1 MINWDRVAEL
11 REEVGVDD
19 FAEII
24 ELFLEEVDAI
34 IELLRDGQGL
44 SDLEAHLHFLKGSA
58 LNLGFAKFAELC
70 QAGETAAIRGLFM
83 RRPAEKLSVKVL
95 RAVGIG
101 CRQIEPAESS
111 GIRFGE
117 LYHGRRFLNSALS
130 GLRPPSATRCGG
142 ATQISL
148 RPSEGR

>member
-58 LNLGFAKFAELC
+58 LNLGFAKFAQVC
-70 QAGETAAIRGLFM
+70 QQGETAAAQGQSESVDLAGLITVYDNARTIFLEQS
-83 RRPAEKLSVKVL
+83 PK
-95 RAVGIG
+95 
-101 CRQIEPAESS
+101 
-111 GIRFGE
+111 RF
-117 LYHGRRFLNSALS
+117 A
-130 GLRPPSATRCGG
+130 A
-142 ATQISL
+142 
-148 RPSEGR
+148 

>member
-58 LNLGFAKFAELC
+58 LNLGFAKFSQVC
-70 QAGETAAIRGLFM
+70 QQGETAAAQGQSESVDLAGLITVYDN
-83 RRPAEKLSVKVL
+83 A
-95 RAVGIG
+95 RAIFLE
-101 CRQIEPAESS
+101 QSPK
-111 GIRFGE
+111 RF
-117 LYHGRRFLNSALS
+117 A
-130 GLRPPSATRCGG
+130 A
-142 ATQISL
+142 
-148 RPSEGR
+148 

>member
-34 IELLRDGQGL
+34 INLLRDGQGL

-70 QAGETAAIRGLFM
+70 QAGETAAAQGRCEDVDLGGVITVYDS
-83 RRPAEKLSVKVL
+83 A
-95 RAVGIG
+95 RAVFLE
-101 CRQIEPAESS
+101 QSPK
-111 GIRFGE
+111 RF
-117 LYHGRRFLNSALS
+117 A
-130 GLRPPSATRCGG
+130 A
-142 ATQISL
+142 
-148 RPSEGR
+148 

>member
-58 LNLGFAKFAELC
+58 LNLGFTQFADLC
-70 QAGETAAIRGLFM
+70 QAGETAAAQGRSD
-83 RRPAEKLSVKVL
+83 SVDLGAIIPVYDSA
-95 RAVGIG
+95 RAVFLE
-101 CRQIEPAESS
+101 QSPK
-111 GIRFGE
+111 RF
-117 LYHGRRFLNSALS
+117 A
-130 GLRPPSATRCGG
+130 A
-142 ATQISL
+142 
-148 RPSEGR
+148 

>member
-34 IELLRDGQGL
+34 INLLRDGQGL

-58 LNLGFAKFAELC
+58 LNLGFAQFADLC
-70 QAGETAAIRGLFM
+70 QTGETAAAQGRSD
-83 RRPAEKLSVKVL
+83 SVDLGAIITVYDSA
-95 RAVGIG
+95 RAVFLD
-101 CRQIEPAESS
+101 QSPK
-111 GIRFGE
+111 RF
-117 LYHGRRFLNSALS
+117 A
-130 GLRPPSATRCGG
+130 A
-142 ATQISL
+142 
-148 RPSEGR
+148 

>member
-1 MINWDRVAEL
+1 MINWDRVAER

-70 QAGETAAIRGLFM
+70 QAGETAAAQGRSD
-83 RRPAEKLSVKVL
+83 SVDL
-95 RAVGIG
+95 GAIIAVYDSA
-101 CRQIEPAESS
+101 RTVFLEQSPK
-111 GIRFGE
+111 RF
-117 LYHGRRFLNSALS
+117 A
-130 GLRPPSATRCGG
+130 A
-142 ATQISL
+142 
-148 RPSEGR
+148 

>member
-24 ELFLEEVDAI
+24 ELLLEEVDAI

-58 LNLGFAKFAELC
+58 LNLGFAQFADLC
-70 QAGETAAIRGLFM
+70 QAGETAAAQGRSD
-83 RRPAEKLSVKVL
+83 SVDLGAIITVYDSA
-95 RAVGIG
+95 RAVFLE
-101 CRQIEPAESS
+101 QSPK
-111 GIRFGE
+111 RF
-117 LYHGRRFLNSALS
+117 A
-130 GLRPPSATRCGG
+130 A
-142 ATQISL
+142 
-148 RPSEGR
+148 

>member
-58 LNLGFAKFAELC
+58 LNLDFAQFADLC
-70 QAGETAAIRGLFM
+70 QAGETAAAQGRSD
-83 RRPAEKLSVKVL
+83 SVDLGAIITVYDSA
-95 RAVGIG
+95 RAVFLE
-101 CRQIEPAESS
+101 QSPK
-111 GIRFGE
+111 RF
-117 LYHGRRFLNSALS
+117 A
-130 GLRPPSATRCGG
+130 A
-142 ATQISL
+142 
-148 RPSEGR
+148 

>member
-44 SDLEAHLHFLKGSA
+44 SDL
-58 LNLGFAKFAELC
+58 
-70 QAGETAAIRGLFM
+70 
-83 RRPAEKLSVKVL
+83 
-95 RAVGIG
+95 
-101 CRQIEPAESS
+101 
-111 GIRFGE
+111 
-117 LYHGRRFLNSALS
+117 
-130 GLRPPSATRCGG
+130 
-142 ATQISL
+142 
-148 RPSEGR
+148 

>member
-34 IELLRDGQGL
+34 IELPRDGQGL

-58 LNLGFAKFAELC
+58 LNLGFAQFADLC
-70 QAGETAAIRGLFM
+70 QAGETAAAQGRSD
-83 RRPAEKLSVKVL
+83 SVDLGAIITVYDSA
-95 RAVGIG
+95 RAVFLE
-101 CRQIEPAESS
+101 QSPK
-111 GIRFGE
+111 RF
-117 LYHGRRFLNSALS
+117 A
-130 GLRPPSATRCGG
+130 A
-142 ATQISL
+142 
-148 RPSEGR
+148 